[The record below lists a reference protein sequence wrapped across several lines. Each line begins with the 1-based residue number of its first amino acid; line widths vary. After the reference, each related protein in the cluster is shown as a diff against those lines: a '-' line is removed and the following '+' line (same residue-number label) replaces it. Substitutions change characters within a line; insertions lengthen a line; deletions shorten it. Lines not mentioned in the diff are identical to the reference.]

1 MPDSPDRRPRVTPVP
16 GVFGPDEA
24 EPADAGPLP
33 EAELSDSEVTDADL
47 PERPDASAAPPSRPA
62 PASTAAGWLG
72 EDETPPGPP
81 HTRADRPSSPVLPP
95 RGGTRSPTAPP
106 AAPEAGPSAP
116 LDAHVVSETV
126 RPTEAELIQEA
137 KAATRDRA
145 RDVADLLVT
154 YGKAHLPERTPR
166 PPAAPEAPP
175 KLKGRLGQVL
185 PFLQLV
191 PYVLGLVFAASFV
204 WDFPDRA
211 LVLGGLTIPL
221 DGLLRVLSVSGLI
234 GFLTNWL
241 AITMLF
247 QPREKRAIVPQ
258 GLIPAQR
265 ERVIYRLS
273 EAISKELINAEI
285 IKQKIQASGAIPKY
299 RDVALGVVRGV
310 VEDPGFRADLRGIA
324 GGYVRDVLRR
334 PDLRRELT
342 RLAAEKLE
350 EGAGAGLGG
359 AVLRLY
365 RSVAEDDFQRRIDR
379 ALDEIP
385 GAVEPLLDRIDT
397 ALDAIPP
404 KIEARSADIEAL
416 ATDAVLG
423 FVEQL
428 DIRSMIVEKARGF
441 DESQLE
447 NLLKS
452 TSNEQLNYIKYLG
465 AVLGVF
471 GGLVIWQAGALVVF
485 VALALL
491 VWGVDEALVR
501 ARRARE
507 ASGGAA

>member
-24 EPADAGPLP
+24 EPEDARGPAP
-33 EAELSDSEVTDADL
+33 QPARRPPAEPDTPAFDEAETDAAGAPPVVPSEDVGS
-47 PERPDASAAPPSRPA
+47 ASAAAAWLDEYTPPSSPPPGPEAPPARPA
-62 PASTAAGWLG
+62 PG
-72 EDETPPGPP
+72 PG
-81 HTRADRPSSPVLPP
+81 APV
-95 RGGTRSPTAPP
+95 
-106 AAPEAGPSAP
+106 
-116 LDAHVVSETV
+116 DANVVSETI
-126 RPTEAELIQEA
+126 RPTEAELIEQA

-154 YGKAHLPERTPR
+154 YGKAHIPERPAR
-166 PPAAPEAPP
+166 APAAPEAPP
-175 KLKGRLGQVL
+175 KLKGRLGQIIPVL
-185 PFLQLV
+185 RVVPFILAA
-191 PYVLGLVFAASFV
+191 VFAASFV
-204 WDFPDRA
+204 WDFEGYSMVVPA
-211 LVLGGLTIPL
+211 LDLRVPL

-247 QPREKRAIVPQ
+247 QPRQKRAIIPQ

-299 RDVALGVVRGV
+299 RDMALGVVRGV
-310 VEDPGFRADLRGIA
+310 VEDPGFRSDLRSIA
-324 GGYVRDVLRR
+324 SGYVHDVLQR

-350 EGAGAGLGG
+350 ESAGEGFGG
-359 AVLRLY
+359 AMLKLY

-385 GAVEPLLDRIDT
+385 GAVEPLLDRIDV
-397 ALDAIPP
+397 ALDSVPP
-404 KIEARSADIEAL
+404 KIEARSEEIEAL
-416 ATDAVLG
+416 ATNAVLG

-441 DESQLE
+441 DEGQLE
-447 NLLKS
+447 GLLKS

-471 GGLVIWQAGALVVF
+471 GGLVIWQAGTLLVF
-485 VALALL
+485 VAVGLL
-491 VWGVDEALVR
+491 LWAVDEALVR
-501 ARRARE
+501 ARRSRE
-507 ASGGAA
+507 ASGETA